1 MMKTLPRRG
10 IRPVQAESQFNRDDT
25 GQARMPPEKFRL
37 RCVTHKNPSTDAS
50 SCSRAERVAVG
61 CMPVLGR

>member
-37 RCVTHKNPSTDAS
+37 RCVTHKNPSTDALLEIYNFKS
-50 SCSRAERVAVG
+50 KDVQ
-61 CMPVLGR
+61 